1 MLFLWTPSNPTDHT
15 YSSGGQKINKTSSK
29 VQLLHVP
36 TGILIQCQD
45 QRDLHRNRKIARQL
59 LKDKLDVMVNGDDSK
74 IGRRITRIRRRK
86 SKRSQR
92 ARDKYGTVDG
102 SGEGDEEEEEEEEL
116 IARPVLGG
124 QPCAESYNK
133 R

>member
-1 MLFLWTPSNPTDHT
+1 M
-15 YSSGGQKINKTSSK
+15 
-29 VQLLHVP
+29 P

-86 SKRSQR
+86 TKRSVR
-92 ARDKYGTVDG
+92 ARDKYGAVNANG
-102 SGEGDEEEEEEEEL
+102 SGEVEKEEEEKL
-116 IARPVLGG
+116 IARPVQGG
-124 QPCAESYNK
+124 QPWTDSYNK
-133 R
+133 T